1 VTGRLDRGAEA
12 RPRDSDRRSEARCT
26 VPRDPGPMCIDR
38 SCAAAATE
46 LAARRSALADAL
58 DALDR
63 GDRDADPIAAIDAA
77 FALQAAEAGTKRAAV
92 TVPGLPA

>member
-1 VTGRLDRGAEA
+1 
-12 RPRDSDRRSEARCT
+12 
-26 VPRDPGPMCIDR
+26 MCIDR

-63 GDRDADPIAAIDAA
+63 GDPGADPIAAIDAA
-77 FALQAAEAGTKRAAV
+77 FALQAAEAGARREAV
-92 TVPGLPA
+92 TALALPA